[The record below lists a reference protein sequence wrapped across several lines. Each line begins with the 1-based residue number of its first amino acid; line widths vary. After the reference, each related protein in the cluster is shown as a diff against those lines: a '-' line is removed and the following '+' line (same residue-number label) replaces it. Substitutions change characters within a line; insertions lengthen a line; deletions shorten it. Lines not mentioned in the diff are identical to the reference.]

1 MTVLDEISITPI
13 GFIKNSLGRRRF
25 DQWSETE
32 SELVLDMDY
41 VDALYGLGDY
51 SHIEVLF
58 YLHEMD
64 RPFKTLIHPT
74 GNPEFPEM
82 GAFATRTPNR
92 PSKIALTICKILKID
107 NNVIRV
113 KGLDA
118 YNGSPILDIKPHY
131 GGPVDDIK
139 LPKWILNLRKG
150 K

>member
-13 GFIKNSLGRRRF
+13 GFIKNSLGRRHF

-41 VDALYGLGDY
+41 VDDLYGLGDY

-58 YLHEMD
+58 YLHVMD

-118 YNGSPILDIKPHY
+118 YNAMMDPTVGS
-131 GGPVDDIK
+131 VSFV
-139 LPKWILNLRKG
+139 
-150 K
+150 